1 MKGSQE
7 DREGWES
14 TLERQITSR
23 GSELGRRLD
32 SHRECVR
39 KVQLTQGVWTL
50 TDPLTQYWL
59 SQDGEQSM
67 DSRIYLLEKVLP
79 SLVPCV
85 GQLLR
90 EAERRGET
98 EGEGEEGERRR
109 GEVEV
114 GSSPFSPLLYLGH
127 CLKRSSSSSPSLHPP
142 LNSIPL
148 LSDREEA
155 AQYRLGME
163 LTLQLLHAPGS
174 RLSELK
180 RQVGQ
185 CRVELQ
191 RGEEIQRRT
200 VERRR
205 ECLALHFTDWRLQAD
220 HTLSLYLV
228 QNALLSFKELLHSKS
243 SDDQLAWDLNTND
256 SGTPDSL
263 QQDQFVHYVCQY
275 VSGLSEEQFQLFLE
289 HLSLCS
295 REHGCAENLR
305 LWTETLSQAFSHC
318 DCAKTG
324 CLDRQRVLVLLLRFY
339 HDQNESTQES
349 MHDPNHWPLQGHNH
363 ITCGLLGSPVAMD
376 TEKTCTQCD
385 AGQGDM
391 PHPCHEIK
399 GGEERKGEGNRVTP
413 TESLELGHQ
422 TAINSPEPPEDRG
435 NIEEVMKES
444 GSDTPALNI
453 EELCVVMESG
463 PLPEEAEDPGS
474 RWTMCAYDS
483 QTVSRGQ
490 FLQLVLSFLGRA
502 SSGAMVDSLAEHIKA
517 GYREKESERLRRLQ
531 QCNRQKEEDR
541 RSKEVTSLF
550 FSWDS
555 EGRGAVDREEVER
568 ELSLYKD
575 GAEEGA
581 LQRAWQHGEPPLS
594 SCSVLSLGQF
604 QALLR
609 AFLVELPP
617 EEGSGVWAFQE
628 LLVYLQE
635 RATLRGG
642 KDRGRGATRQ
652 AWLQEIGRAAQRGAA
667 QMEPVYGS
675 VFSAV
680 LRDAEVNAE
689 GKLMSVSVAL
699 LEEEGS
705 RLRYVACTTEDARL
719 VLNKMLQPH
728 QAPVSFSAIESCSPV
743 HVPRVG
749 AHGGVYL
756 FDESRAS
763 SQCYGS
769 FIAIPILD
777 PREQGRAIG
786 VLGLDTLRDSNDTH
800 LFSRH
805 EIDFYQ
811 GVSSEFSRAL
821 QHVVTRCSILHIVES
836 ASLWLHSRVSAIH
849 SITTYLMEP
858 SDGQGSDY
866 SLRKMMVMEGGSSR
880 SHWLSPPPSLRR
892 SDHFSRDYLFQCC
905 DTSQVGHYVVFGA
918 YRLVLPVRDSAGWA
932 LGVVDM
938 ELETLSS
945 GHQRGLQP
953 NERRD
958 LSAAG
963 KALQAACVQLH
974 REITEPSRQHTLL
987 EAKGQG
993 GERRASILF
1002 LCFML
1007 EHLRVRCVSGLDQSI
1022 VAALQSSQDASH
1034 HFHVSQVVKAVLLL
1048 LYPEREGTIHTDD
1061 WDQMKMMVS
1070 TDLGYRLARF
1080 EPLARAVRVDRELVH
1095 SCIAG
1100 VERRELGQHGS
1111 LPLEDLYD
1119 WVSICLSIC
1128 SY

>member
-1 MKGSQE
+1 MKMEGSQE

-23 GSELGRRLD
+23 GSELGRRLY

-39 KVQLTQGVWTL
+39 KAQLTQGAWAL

-67 DSRIYLLEKVLP
+67 DSRIYMLEKVLP

-85 GQLLR
+85 MQLLR
-90 EAERRGET
+90 EA
-98 EGEGEEGERRR
+98 
-109 GEVEV
+109 
-114 GSSPFSPLLYLGH
+114 
-127 CLKRSSSSSPSLHPP
+127 
-142 LNSIPL
+142 
-148 LSDREEA
+148 D
-155 AQYRLGME
+155 
-163 LTLQLLHAPGS
+163 
-174 RLSELK
+174 LSELK

-200 VERRR
+200 METRR
-205 ECLALHFTDWRLQAD
+205 ECLALHFTDWRL
-220 HTLSLYLV
+220 HPLHLV

-243 SDDQLAWDLNTND
+243 SDDQLAWDLNTDD
-256 SGTPDSL
+256 SGTHDSL
-263 QQDQFVHYVCQY
+263 QQDQFVHYACQY

-305 LWTETLSQAFSHC
+305 HWTETLSQAFTHC

-324 CLDRQRVLVLLLRFY
+324 CLDRERVLALLLSFY

-349 MHDPNHWPLQGHNH
+349 MHDPNHWPLQEDDHM
-363 ITCGLLGSPVAMD
+363 TVGLLGSPVAME
-376 TEKTCTQCD
+376 TEKACMPCD

-391 PHPCHEIK
+391 QLPCHEIK
-399 GGEERKGEGNRVTP
+399 GGEERRGEGNRVTP

-422 TAINSPEPPEDRG
+422 TAIHSPEPPDDRA
-435 NIEEVMKES
+435 NIEEVMKGS
-444 GSDTPALNI
+444 GSDNPALDI
-453 EELCVVMESG
+453 EGLCVVVESG

-474 RWTMCAYDS
+474 CWTMCAYET

-502 SSGAMVDSLAEHIKA
+502 SSGAMVDSLAGHIKA

-531 QCNRQKEEDR
+531 QCNQQKEEDR
-541 RSKEVTSLF
+541 RSKEVSSLF

-635 RATLRGG
+635 RATLRGS

-652 AWLQEIGRAAQRGAA
+652 AWLQEIGRAAQRGSA
-667 QMEPVYGS
+667 QMEPVYGA

-680 LRDAEVNAE
+680 LRDAEVNAK
-689 GKLMSVSVAL
+689 GKLLSVSVAL
-699 LEEEGS
+699 LEEEETGS
-705 RLRYVACTTEDARL
+705 RLSYVACTTEDARL

-749 AHGGVYL
+749 VHGGVYL
-756 FDESRAS
+756 FDESRAAS
-763 SQCYGS
+763 HCYGS

-821 QHVVTRCSILHIVES
+821 HYVVTHRSILHIVES

-849 SITTYLMEP
+849 SITTYLMEA

-866 SLRKMMVMEGGSSR
+866 SLRKMMVMEGGSSH
-880 SHWLSPPPSLRR
+880 SHWLSPPPSLHR

-905 DTSQVGHYVVFGA
+905 DTSQVGYYVVFGA

-945 GHQRGLQP
+945 GHQGGLQP
-953 NERRD
+953 HERRD

-963 KALQAACVQLH
+963 KAMQAACVQLH
-974 REITEPSRQHTLL
+974 RESTGTSRQHRLL
-987 EAKGQG
+987 EAEGLG

-1007 EHLRVRCVSGLDQSI
+1007 EHLRHRCLSRLDQSI
-1022 VAALQSSQDASH
+1022 VAELQSSQDAPH
-1034 HFHVSQVVKAVLLL
+1034 HLPVSQVVKAVLLL
-1048 LYPEREGTIHTDD
+1048 LYPEREGSVHTDD
-1061 WDQMKMMVS
+1061 WCQKMMVS
-1070 TDLGYRLARF
+1070 TDLRHRLARF
-1080 EPLARAVRVDRELVH
+1080 DPLARAVRVDRELVH

-1100 VERRELGQHGS
+1100 VERRELGQHRS

-1119 WVSICLSIC
+1119 WVSICLSVC